1 MLFPDPLFLLKE
13 VSMKSR
19 RAAHVIGMLGMN
31 VAGNFLL
38 AISVCAFV
46 VPFGSTVGGATGV
59 GIIMQ
64 KWQQVPTAL
73 TVLIVNIICLPLAWF
88 FVGRRL
94 VAGSLLASFVYPLAI
109 SLVERI
115 PHIGEVTDSL
125 ILATIFAGVIGG
137 AGVGLVMKSGGSTGG
152 LDIPPLIFNHK
163 LHWPVR
169 TSMYIMDAA
178 IMLGQLPFIK
188 TDRVLYGIVSAYIFT
203 LTLDRV
209 LVFGDRRYEVTVITQ
224 RYEQLRET
232 LLDRDF
238 GLTMFLG
245 ETGFKREQVKEIN
258 AVVRS
263 SQLRELRRLI
273 RSVDETAFVRI
284 SQVNAVLGRGF
295 DREKITLQR

>member
-46 VPFGSTVGGATGV
+46 VPFGITVGGATGV

-152 LDIPPLIFNHK
+152 LDIPPLILIINCTGRSGH
-163 LHWPVR
+163 LC
-169 TSMYIMDAA
+169 
-178 IMLGQLPFIK
+178 
-188 TDRVLYGIVSAYIFT
+188 T
-203 LTLDRV
+203 LWM
-209 LVFGDRRYEVTVITQ
+209 RRSCS
-224 RYEQLRET
+224 
-232 LLDRDF
+232 DSF
-238 GLTMFLG
+238 P
-245 ETGFKREQVKEIN
+245 
-258 AVVRS
+258 S
-263 SQLRELRRLI
+263 SKQ
-273 RSVDETAFVRI
+273 TASSTASSPRI
-284 SQVNAVLGRGF
+284 SLR
-295 DREKITLQR
+295 